1 MGDQTAWAMARVEQ
15 FLDEHGSSKVRVAL
29 ESTVSRE
36 IRPDTQRARLVAFV
50 AQDHVLATTLFV
62 TDMEK
67 KPAMNDAWAEWFAPT
82 AVPARATIQIETLGE
97 RRLFEVLS
105 PNPSGDW

>member
-1 MGDQTAWAMARVEQ
+1 MGDQTSWAMARVEQ
-15 FLDEHGSSKVRVAL
+15 FLDEHGSSK
-29 ESTVSRE
+29 
-36 IRPDTQRARLVAFV
+36 
-50 AQDHVLATTLFV
+50 DHVLATTLFV

-67 KPAMNDAWAEWFAPT
+67 KPAMNDAWAEWFAPN

-105 PNPSGDW
+105 PNPKIWPW